1 MGRKIVPS
9 LSLLYSPFLVFH
21 FIIIIIII
29 IFIIIVAQSAKASER
44 CSTPGRGGP
53 RSHQHSRDHKCDY
66 SSLPLLSLFNL
77 SFFLKPHFLIYLV
90 PIFLKFVLF
99 FNIMCL
105 HVVPSHAL
113 LWTARH
119 RQDHHRTRHRP
130 PALRVVIHFHPLL
143 LIQF

>member
-1 MGRKIVPS
+1 M
-9 LSLLYSPFLVFH
+9 
-21 FIIIIIII
+21 IIIIIIL
-29 IFIIIVAQSAKASER
+29 IIVAQSAKASER

-53 RSHQHSRDHKCDY
+53 CSHQYSRDHKCDY
-66 SSLPLLSLFNL
+66 SSLPLLSLFNR
-77 SFFLKPHFLIYLV
+77 SFFLEPHFLIYLV

-99 FNIMCL
+99 IYLFIYFSIMCL